1 MTSLTLDLV
10 HEGMDVLDFE
20 GQSLGKVVAVRYGE
34 GDVVPDF
41 PIVVDILKDALYDA
55 GEFHPSVYIRFYK
68 EGFLRINRSALVPDV
83 FAFPTQISEIRNG
96 MLVLNVAAED
106 LLEA

>member
-1 MTSLTLDLV
+1 MNSLTLDLV

-20 GQSLGKVVAVRYGE
+20 GQSLGKVVVVRYGE
-34 GDVVPDF
+34 GDILPAF
-41 PIVVDILKDALYDA
+41 PIVVDILKDSLYGT

-68 EGFLRINRSALVPDV
+68 EGFLRINRGALAPDL

-96 MLVLNVAAED
+96 MLVLNVAEED